1 MLDGGE
7 AESAFGT
14 VFEQWIRSRLAG
26 PARPDDPIVALS
38 RDDLRRVVTTLRK
51 LALFRRDH
59 RTAKSNAGG
68 FLRPAGHRPR
78 RRGR

>member
-26 PARPDDPIVALS
+26 PTRPDDPIVALLFS
-38 RDDLRRVVTTLRK
+38 RDFTPLLSFSSRHSHADAVQKVWVNRVIT
-51 LALFRRDH
+51 
-59 RTAKSNAGG
+59 
-68 FLRPAGHRPR
+68 
-78 RRGR
+78 